1 MRRLVPALAIV
12 VLAGLVSPAPAS
24 AGGAPSNFVRH
35 EGQHWTWYAPSGWIA
50 SEGANDIYI
59 GSPTGTKYLHYG
71 ASAAPC
77 SYPPYYTNVAEFF
90 RYVRNSYLQLRGQ
103 AYDFYSFPL
112 ASAHYTSI
120 GPIRALN
127 QAYYRQT
134 STFQGRRANGTQV
147 QGEMV
152 LDFFAVDSFGNCGE
166 RQQIRSAPARGIA
179 ASLRQLRTVQSLI
192 FGPR

>member
-1 MRRLVPALAIV
+1 MRRVLPAWAVIAALIA
-12 VLAGLVSPAPAS
+12 AAPAS
-24 AGGAPSNFVRH
+24 AGGPPSNFVRH

-59 GSPTGTKYLHYG
+59 GSPTGSKFLHYG

-77 SYPPYYTNVAEFF
+77 SYPPYYTDVPGFF

-127 QAYYRQT
+127 QAYYRQI
-134 STFQGRRANGTQV
+134 STFQGKTRSGTV
-147 QGEMV
+147 IQGEMV
-152 LDFFAVDSFGNCGE
+152 LDFFAVDSYGNCGE
-166 RQQIRSAPARGIA
+166 RQQIRSAPRRGIA
-179 ASLRQLRTVQSLI
+179 NSIRLLRTVQKYI